1 MFLYFN
7 GCSYTYGKW
16 CPDRENKIYSSLVS
30 NHFGADHYNDSVC
43 ASSNDEIVE
52 RTLKW
57 LKDNT
62 CDHAIIMMT
71 HDGRMKLNVRFMPH
85 RTGTQE
91 QIKLNDMF
99 YRNFYNDELG
109 ATNFY
114 RNRYILEQA
123 FEKRNIPLLLMQYVP
138 LPYQG
143 TNIWKEMCKGDL
155 PLVAKTM
162 FRMSELSPKIKTILG
177 RASNKEHYW
186 NEECKQNSH
195 PNPKGHRKIADFV
208 IGKLTPTI

>member
-1 MFLYFN
+1 MGVLTHM
-7 GCSYTYGKW
+7 GSGALI
-16 CPDRENKIYSSLVS
+16 EKIKYIQLLVS

-52 RTLKW
+52 RTLRW

-85 RTGTQE
+85 RTGTQR
-91 QIKLNDMF
+91 QIELNDMF

-123 FEKRNIPLLLMQYVP
+123 FEKRNIPLLLYAIRLFTVS
-138 LPYQG
+138 
-143 TNIWKEMCKGDL
+143 
-155 PLVAKTM
+155 
-162 FRMSELSPKIKTILG
+162 R
-177 RASNKEHYW
+177 NKYME
-186 NEECKQNSH
+186 
-195 PNPKGHRKIADFV
+195 RDV
-208 IGKLTPTI
+208 